1 MLSAR
6 KAGKQ
11 DGFIESD
18 AQLSQK
24 FSEAGFGRKDG
35 DDLVFSPIEA
45 AYIVNLKKTK
55 FDKTTLEKFL
65 SENQKKDKN
74 FRFTF
79 MVYAMVRGGGR
90 ILVPAGDTLHY
101 FRVYAPGVG
110 RPENRPSQL
119 LRIMPGDKV
128 SPKSIGE
135 EIEIAHRERL
145 ELIVAV
151 GTESAPKFYKISAF
165 NF

>member
-1 MLSAR
+1 MH

-11 DGFIESD
+11 EMFTESD
-18 AQLSQK
+18 PELSQK

-35 DDLVFSPIEA
+35 QGAVFSPVEA
-45 AYIVNLKKTK
+45 AYLANLKKTQ
-55 FDKTTLEKFL
+55 FDRLTLEKFL
-65 SENQKKDKN
+65 AQWQKKDKN
-74 FRFTF
+74 FKFTF
-79 MVYAMVRGGGR
+79 MVYALIRGSGR
-90 ILVPAGDTLHY
+90 ILVPAGDSTDY

-119 LRIMPGDKV
+119 LRLMPGDKV